1 MVIFDQNISKSFQK
15 VHICVDIGD
24 FVDRFCHPYWPLCSV
39 RLSNFLKNPPCRALY
54 ALIKDL
60 YAYQFLNKLE
70 FQKILQNYESIE
82 NAYLWINMVSNDTIL
97 EEEIRIYDNNAI
109 LGTVGG
115 TLGLFLGFSFFSCGS
130 FLLDSGTKVFNS
142 IKHKWIKL

>member
-1 MVIFDQNISKSFQK
+1 MRYLSGMALRGCVKPCSIRTFKFTQLISNDFDS
-15 VHICVDIGD
+15 DD
-24 FVDRFCHPYWPLCSV
+24 D
-39 RLSNFLKNPPCRALY
+39 
-54 ALIKDL
+54 
-60 YAYQFLNKLE
+60 
-70 FQKILQNYESIE
+70 ESIE

-130 FLLDSGTKVFNS
+130 FLLNSGTKVFNS
-142 IKHKWIKL
+142 IRFH